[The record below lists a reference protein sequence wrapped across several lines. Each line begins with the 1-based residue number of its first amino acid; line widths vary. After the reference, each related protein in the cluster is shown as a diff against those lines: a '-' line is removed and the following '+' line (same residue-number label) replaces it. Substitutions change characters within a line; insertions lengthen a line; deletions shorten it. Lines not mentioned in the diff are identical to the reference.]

1 MGGQEYGIK
10 ADPGKVETQAAAN
23 ANTTQHST
31 AAGGQ

>member
-31 AAGGQ
+31 AADGQ